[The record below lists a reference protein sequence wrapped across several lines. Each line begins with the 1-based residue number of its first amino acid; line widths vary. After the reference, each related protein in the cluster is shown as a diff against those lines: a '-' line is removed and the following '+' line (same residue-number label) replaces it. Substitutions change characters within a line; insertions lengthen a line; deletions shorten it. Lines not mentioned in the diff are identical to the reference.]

1 MRILRRRAAMSAPLR
16 SGRTLI
22 APSVR
27 KSEVRRRSQ
36 APLASKLAVLCQ
48 ETFTVLPSGRYA
60 PECTVRTIGKR
71 RGFGVLIGPELG
83 AVPSVQRKL
92 VKVAHA
98 STARRW
104 VGRLLQLIAPLGSE
118 ALAACRIAVPRPEMR
133 VRLGLAL
140 HPQAPRSPEREP
152 CGTRGKNYDSCANP
166 NPSAQSPSA
175 SKHIKLLKFSLARRR
190 SSLADRKCPC
200 NSGTLHHEAPPPP
213 ANRRRPLED
222 SCHVLAATPACQST
236 NTWMQR
242 AGAILPLST
251 LSCKALRRQ
260 HARSHSCHHIH
271 LGLHQRRL
279 VHSGRNYRP
288 PN

>member
-1 MRILRRRAAMSAPLR
+1 MKILRLRAAMSAPLR

-22 APSVR
+22 APSVP

-104 VGRLLQLIAPLGSE
+104 VGRLQLIAPLGSE

-152 CGTRGKNYDSCANP
+152 CGTRGKNYDCCANP

-190 SSLADRKCPC
+190 SNLADRKCPC
-200 NSGTLHHEAPPPP
+200 TSGILASRSSAP
-213 ANRRRPLED
+213 
-222 SCHVLAATPACQST
+222 T
-236 NTWMQR
+236 
-242 AGAILPLST
+242 G
-251 LSCKALRRQ
+251 
-260 HARSHSCHHIH
+260 
-271 LGLHQRRL
+271 
-279 VHSGRNYRP
+279 
-288 PN
+288 